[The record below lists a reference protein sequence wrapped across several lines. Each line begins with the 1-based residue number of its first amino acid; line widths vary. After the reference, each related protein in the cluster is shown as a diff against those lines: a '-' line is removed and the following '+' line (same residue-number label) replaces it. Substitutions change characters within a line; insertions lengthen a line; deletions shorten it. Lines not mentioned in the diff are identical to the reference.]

1 MASDVTTFQGMLV
14 TAGLFTQVSDIT
26 PAKLA
31 AMQWMNPELLT
42 NSAAIAA
49 LNPNFKQYKSMF

>member
-1 MASDVTTFQGMLV
+1 MLV

-31 AMQWMNPELLT
+31 VMQWMNPELLT